1 MPTNRQSILL
11 CPQTGKAA
19 KSNNHNKISRQKQLI
34 AKIAKIAVTD
44 TFPLLNDL
52 SSSQEMS

>member
-34 AKIAKIAVTD
+34 AKIAKIALKKTD
-44 TFPLLNDL
+44 FPPFPIHRNF
-52 SSSQEMS
+52 